1 MRKTLSH
8 ARKES
13 LIQVRHTADVLPGP
27 VLHSGDSSGWD
38 LPFEGGEVES
48 GAAVECGS
56 GDTCLRSSTPSG
68 QGLREGVASLDL
80 GVRARKAGGLP
91 WVSKA

>member
-13 LIQVRHTADVLPGP
+13 LIQVRHAADVPPGP
-27 VLHSGDSSGWD
+27 VLHSGDSSGGD

-56 GDTCLRSSTPSG
+56 GIPVSG
-68 QGLREGVASLDL
+68 IPVSGAPPLV
-80 GVRARKAGGLP
+80 GG
-91 WVSKA
+91 A